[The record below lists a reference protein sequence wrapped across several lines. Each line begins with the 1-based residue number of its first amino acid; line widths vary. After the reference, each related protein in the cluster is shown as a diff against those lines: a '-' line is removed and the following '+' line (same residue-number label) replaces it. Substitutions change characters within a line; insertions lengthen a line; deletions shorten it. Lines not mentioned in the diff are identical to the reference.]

1 MSESDL
7 AALQRLLPVT
17 TTVYELPAEGNVGLV
32 IVDPGRGFTREG
44 NLADPTHMVPMVM
57 RIAADYQDLKAD
69 LGDRLHVLI
78 FLDTHHADIPEPP
91 YPPHG
96 VIGTGEED
104 IDPAL
109 EFLLKEPNVTVIRK
123 DCINGF
129 VGAMEW
135 SHRRCIEGVENQD
148 FYTNSFLDWINGNKI
163 GNLLVCGDC
172 TDICDLD
179 LVVTALSARNHGLF
193 TYESPTD
200 VPEERAAYI
209 EAIVSFDIVVLTW
222 ACETFDAPAIGHP
235 REAAHHVGLWTMASR
250 GAILAKRLS

>member
-1 MSESDL
+1 MRESDL

-44 NLADPTHMVPMVM
+44 NLADPNHMVPMVM

-109 EFLLKEPNVTVIRK
+109 EFLLNEPNVTVIRK

-129 VGAMEW
+129 VGSISLVTGDIKFADWMKAYE
-135 SHRRCIEGVENQD
+135 IE
-148 FYTNSFLDWINGNKI
+148 T
-163 GNLLVCGDC
+163 LLTCGDC
-172 TDICDLD
+172 TDICVSDF
-179 LVVTALSARNHGLF
+179 VVTALSARNHGLL
-193 TYESPTD
+193 TTESPMRRRD
-200 VPEERAAYI
+200 RYIAAI
-209 EAIVSFDIVVLTW
+209 TNLDIVVLTW

-250 GAILAKRLS
+250 GAILAKRLE